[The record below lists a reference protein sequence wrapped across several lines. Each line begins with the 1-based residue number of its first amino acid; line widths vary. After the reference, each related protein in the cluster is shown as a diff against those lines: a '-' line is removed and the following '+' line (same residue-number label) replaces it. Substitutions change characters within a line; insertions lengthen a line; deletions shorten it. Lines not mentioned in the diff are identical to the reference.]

1 MEAAAAAATA
11 KADATAATVETTAA
25 AAAAAAAAEAAPPIS
40 KDGVFTAG
48 YLWRCEEKASAGK
61 NVERKM
67 SGENPKKT
75 TGSNCLLKVEKRSQS
90 HRFIQYTILAVG
102 KYAKKKKSAFID

>member
-11 KADATAATVETTAA
+11 KADATAATAKTT